1 MKTIKSTT
9 DRNMCISCGICSA
22 VCPKQCI
29 EFESSGGMNI
39 PKVGAECVN
48 CGKCLAVCPGKG
60 FDYEAAIDK
69 ESDDFDFW
77 LGSYMGIYTACAKD
91 AAIRK
96 NAVSGGV
103 VTALVSRLLQDGE
116 YKSAFL
122 VNDNNY
128 TSNLVYTERCE
139 KATDLKNT
147 QKSRYLLVSHE
158 KAVKYILANRDEKI
172 ILVGTGCFVQG
183 ITNLIREYRLDRSN
197 YFIIG
202 LFCDRTMSMNVIEYF
217 KRYAN
222 CGDNMSEFFFRT
234 KEVGGW
240 PGGVRIK
247 SGDKCL
253 DLPSAERMKV
263 KDYFQPERCLYCLD
277 KLNMFADISVGDN
290 YTGKDSDRHG
300 SNSVAVRT
308 AVGNK
313 IWQRYSDEFEINSST
328 EASLR
333 KSQHIADRSK
343 NYWFALLKQSGDGQ
357 MINNTG
363 DLLTLGDTVP
373 IEAARE
379 YKKRMKKIAVG
390 AKYKTNPTALKRA
403 LQMQRLKYI
412 LLKFKK

>member
-1 MKTIKSTT
+1 MKTVKSTI

-39 PKVGAECVN
+39 PKIGDECVN

-69 ESDDFDFW
+69 KSNDFDFW
-77 LGSYMGIYTACAKD
+77 LGSYIGIYTACSKNTD
-91 AAIRK
+91 IRK

-128 TSNLVYTERCE
+128 ASDLVYTERCE
-139 KATDLKNT
+139 KTTDLTNT

-158 KAVKYILANRDEKI
+158 KAVRYILANRNEKI
-172 ILVGTGCFVQG
+172 VLVGTSCFVQG
-183 ITNLIREYRLDRSN
+183 VTNLIREYRLDRSN

-217 KRYAN
+217 KRYVN
-222 CGDNMSEFFFRT
+222 CGDSLSEFFFRT

-240 PGGVRIK
+240 PGGVQIRTKDK
-247 SGDKCL
+247 SI

-277 KLNMFADISVGDN
+277 KLNMFGDISVGDN
-290 YTGKDSDRHG
+290 YTGKDSDRKG
-300 SNSVAVRT
+300 SNSVVIRT
-308 AVGNK
+308 TVGNEV
-313 IWQRYSDEFEINSST
+313 WQRYSDEFEINSST

-333 KSQHIADRSK
+333 SSQHIENRVN
-343 NYWFALLKQSGDGQ
+343 NYWFSLLKQSDDGQ
-357 MINNTG
+357 PINNTG
-363 DLLTLGDTVP
+363 NLLKLGDTVSAK
-373 IEAARE
+373 IAGE
-379 YKKRMKKIAVG
+379 YKKRMKKIAIG
-390 AKYKTNPTALKRA
+390 SKYKTDPTALKRA
-403 LQMQRLKYI
+403 LQLQRLKYI
-412 LLKFKK
+412 LQKFKK